1 MKPKKIQV
9 KERKRYWG
17 EFTGDLENIIVSLQ
31 SLLDEGWEGI
41 ESNFIPY
48 EDYEGFFVYKHREET
63 DKEYEKRMKLLEKE
77 KKQKL
82 DAKEQRRKMFEELK
96 KEFSDA

>member
-9 KERKRYWG
+9 KETQRYWG
-17 EFTGDLENIIVSLQ
+17 EFTGELENIIVSLQ

-41 ESNFIPY
+41 ESDFIPY

-63 DKEYEKRMKLLEKE
+63 DKEYEKRMKILEEQKLKAKE
-77 KKQKL
+77 K
-82 DAKEQRRKMFEELK
+82 RRKLFEGLK
-96 KEFSDA
+96 KEFGEE